1 MSDMPEFCEVTHH
14 VAKKQHKCG
23 ECHGI
28 IDPLD
33 VYERTAGKWDGDFRI
48 FKVCGHCE
56 TARDWLLNET
66 EWTEAFFLDD
76 GIDFF
81 FGELRQHLKD
91 YGSDGDRR
99 NAFRAY
105 RFIVLMDRRRKA
117 AKDKQ

>member
-1 MSDMPEFCEVTHH
+1 MSECPDFYTVTHH
-14 VAKKQHKCG
+14 VAKKPHRCH
-23 ECHGI
+23 ECKGI
-28 IDPLD
+28 IAPLD
-33 VYERTAGKWDGDFRI
+33 VYERTAGKWDGRFET

-66 EWTEAFFLDD
+66 EWTEAFFIDD
-76 GIDFF
+76 GIDFC

-91 YGSDGDRR
+91 YGSDGDRLK
-99 NAFRAY
+99 AFRAY